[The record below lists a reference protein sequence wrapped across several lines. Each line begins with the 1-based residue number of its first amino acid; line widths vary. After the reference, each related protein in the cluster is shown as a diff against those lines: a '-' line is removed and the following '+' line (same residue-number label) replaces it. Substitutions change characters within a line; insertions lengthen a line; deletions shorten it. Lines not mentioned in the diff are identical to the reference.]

1 MLYANIITEDFSV
14 TSNRTIQII
23 LISDSAGGYHICIAE
38 MILESNV
45 ITLPE
50 TRHCRSYIR
59 LTRRIMMV
67 FF

>member
-1 MLYANIITEDFSV
+1 MLCANIITEDFLSH
-14 TSNRTIQII
+14 
-23 LISDSAGGYHICIAE
+23 LAGGYYICIAE

-67 FF
+67 FL